1 MMSSDK
7 QGDDIVDVVYVLQ
20 NLGPALRAIRTA
32 RRLSLREVARQCG
45 ESFST
50 VARIEK
56 GQNCQGLVGCIDSAV
71 DQGPWR

>member
-32 RRLSLREVARQCG
+32 RRLSLREVARQCQPV
-45 ESFST
+45 EMVSDFSPPSEEEQS
-50 VARIEK
+50 R
-56 GQNCQGLVGCIDSAV
+56 
-71 DQGPWR
+71 